1 MENIT
6 EAIASFRQ
14 RIAGKQLPASLRTK
28 VEKEIDECCKTKLD
42 LELMLNSSSMVKEL
56 AHQCSKNFIDEE
68 YRSVAYNLI
77 CTALTPAT

>member
-1 MENIT
+1 
-6 EAIASFRQ
+6 
-14 RIAGKQLPASLRTK
+14 
-28 VEKEIDECCKTKLD
+28 
-42 LELMLNSSSMVKEL
+42 MVKEL